1 MIVLKKVWP
10 YMTIPIIV
18 IEFSVMAYIGLL
30 VIDEQTIPRALFV
43 GFIVFFVALFF
54 DVMNNDPHESL
65 MADNMW
71 PSSDEVGRE
80 IAMFAPIFMLLYLAG
95 VALAGACILGVAVGV
110 YLIGTHFF

>member
-1 MIVLKKVWP
+1 MIVLKKAWP

-18 IEFSVMAYIGLL
+18 MEFSVMAYIGLL
-30 VIDEQTIPRALFV
+30 IIDEQTVPRALFV

-71 PSSDEVGRE
+71 PSSDEVSRE
-80 IAMFAPIFMLLYLAG
+80 IAMFAPILMLLYLAG
-95 VALAGACILGVAVGV
+95 VALMGASVLGVAAGV
-110 YLIGTHFF
+110 YLTGAHLF

>member
-1 MIVLKKVWP
+1 MIVLKKAWP

-18 IEFSVMAYIGLL
+18 MEFSVMAYIGLL
-30 VIDEQTIPRALFV
+30 VIDEQTIPRALFL
-43 GFIVFFVALFF
+43 GFVAFFVALFF

-95 VALAGACILGVAVGV
+95 VVLAGASILGVAAGV
-110 YLIGTHFF
+110 YLIAAYLF